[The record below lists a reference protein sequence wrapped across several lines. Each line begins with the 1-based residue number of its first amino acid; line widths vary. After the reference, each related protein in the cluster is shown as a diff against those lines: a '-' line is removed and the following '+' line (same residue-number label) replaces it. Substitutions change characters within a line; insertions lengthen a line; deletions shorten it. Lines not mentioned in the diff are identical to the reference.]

1 MWFDPYQASAIIEGA
16 ALAPSHRRED
26 ESPPAPVT
34 PCRHVAQ
41 VARRHPLA
49 REITPCASDPDCLLA
64 LLQTAGPMPYGA
76 AASSLGWGATRAWQA
91 EGKLRTSGRVR
102 IIEFGRAEPS
112 FTGEIA

>member
-1 MWFDPYQASAIIEGA
+1 MWFDPYQASANIEGA

-34 PCRHVAQ
+34 PCRHVA
-41 VARRHPLA
+41 RRPPLA
-49 REITPCASDPDCLLA
+49 REITSCASDPDCLLA

-91 EGKLRTSGRVR
+91 ETKLRAAELVR
-102 IIEFGRAEPS
+102 IGEFGRMVLAERGS
-112 FTGEIA
+112 IE